1 MNKLIA
7 NLRKRIAG
15 FFYQTQEFTLW
26 LPGLVLLSVVGFVV
40 LGAITRVTGDSL
52 AWLAELPVLCAYA
65 AAALAF
71 SWLIKYLYLHDLDRE
86 AELRLHAAAER
97 GDMDA
102 QWLLTKD
109 RLETLACV
117 LAMLVFFFPAR

>member
-1 MNKLIA
+1 MKNLIH
-7 NLRKRIAG
+7 NLWKRVTG

-40 LGAITRVTGDSL
+40 LGAVTRVTGDSL
-52 AWLAELPVLCAYA
+52 AWLTELPVLCAYA

-86 AELRLHAAAER
+86 AEIRLHAAAEE
-97 GDMDA
+97 GDFDA
-102 QWLLTKD
+102 WLLLIKD
-109 RLETLACV
+109 RLETFACV
-117 LAMLVFFFPAR
+117 IAMLVFFFPAR